1 MNFIKRLRQI
11 KEQQLILEKQ
21 QTLLLE
27 AILDATIQLNKNI
40 YNLLNEL
47 AKY

>member
-21 QTLLLE
+21 QTRLLE
-27 AILDATIQLNKNI
+27 TILDATIQLNKNI
-40 YNLLNEL
+40 YNLLDEL
-47 AKY
+47 AKV

>member
-1 MNFIKRLRQI
+1 MNFFKRLRQI

-40 YNLLNEL
+40 YNLLDEL

>member
-1 MNFIKRLRQI
+1 MKFFKRFKQI
-11 KEQQLILEKQ
+11 KEEQLVLEKQ

-40 YNLLNEL
+40 YNLLDEL

>member
-21 QTLLLE
+21 QTRLLE
-27 AILDATIQLNKNI
+27 TILDATIQLNKNI
-40 YNLLNEL
+40 YNLLDEL

>member
-40 YNLLNEL
+40 YNLLDEL
-47 AKY
+47 AKV

>member
-27 AILDATIQLNKNI
+27 AILDATTQLNKNI
-40 YNLLNEL
+40 YNLLDEL
-47 AKY
+47 AKC